1 MAHALSERVE
11 AGRRF
16 CEAMRV
22 QVMTGSA
29 EVERLYYWSFRC
41 LDAERSG
48 GDPLPAYEAHLARM
62 RRLTQDLEPRVRAG
76 LARAD
81 EAAQARFFVEEAEY
95 WLELTRG
102 SEREQAREGLP
113 EAAQGAWEGCRA
125 RFKADGKG
133 LEAACLASVRLLQA
147 GRDAG
152 RPERG
157 CYEAHLERVLE
168 LDRELRRHERTGAL
182 GPVDLM
188 TGEYFRWE
196 AEYMH
201 ALVAPKRGRSPEAF
215 AERRY
220 AAARE
225 AYKRLRAAFVPGEG
239 TSERMY
245 LWSLRWLRAQRD
257 LAEERGTPPRE
268 RATMAEHLE
277 RMAGF
282 RNMLRSELPPGVAFD
297 LGALDFFVQEA
308 EAWLADLPAEAGEPA

>member
-1 MAHALSERVE
+1 VARVALSERVE

-16 CEAMRV
+16 CEAMRL
-22 QVMTGSA
+22 QVLTGAA
-29 EVERLYYWSFRC
+29 ELDRLYYWSFRC
-41 LDAERSG
+41 LDAERG
-48 GDPLPAYEAHLARM
+48 GEAPQAAYEAHLARM
-62 RRLTQDLEPRVRAG
+62 RRLLDDLSPRIAAT

-81 EAAQARFFVEEAEY
+81 EETQARFFVREAEY

-102 SEREQAREGLP
+102 GELEPAREALLA
-113 EAAQGAWEGCRA
+113 AAQAAWEGCRD
-125 RFKADGKG
+125 RFRADGKG
-133 LEAACLASVRLLQA
+133 LEAASLASVRLLQA

-157 CYEAHLERVLE
+157 CYEAHLERILE
-168 LDRELRRHERTGAL
+168 LDRELRRRERG
-182 GPVDLM
+182 GPLPPIEVV

-225 AYKRLRAAFVPGEG
+225 AYRSLRAGFRPGEG

-245 LWSLRWLRAQRD
+245 LWSLRWLRSQRD
-257 LAEERGTPPRE
+257 LAEERGQPPQE
-268 RATMAEHLE
+268 RATLAEHLE
-277 RMAGF
+277 RLAGF
-282 RNMLRSELPPGVAFD
+282 RNMLRAELPPGVAFD

-308 EAWLADLPAEAGEPA
+308 DAWLEALPPA

>member
-1 MAHALSERVE
+1 MAQALSERVE

-16 CEAMRV
+16 CEAMRL

-48 GDPLPAYEAHLARM
+48 EPVPGYEAHLARM
-62 RRLTQDLEPRVRAG
+62 RRLQSDLGPRVSAG
-76 LARAD
+76 LARPD
-81 EAAQARFFVEEAEY
+81 EEAQACFFAQEAEY

-102 SEREQAREGLP
+102 GELEPIKAALLETAQALW
-113 EAAQGAWEGCRA
+113 AGCRA
-125 RFKADGKG
+125 RYKADGKG

-152 RPERG
+152 RPEKG
-157 CYEAHLERVLE
+157 CYEEHLERVLE
-168 LDRELRRHERTGAL
+168 LDRELRRHERGGGL
-182 GPVDLM
+182 GTVDLM

-201 ALVAPKRGRSPEAF
+201 ALTAPKRGRSPDAF

-220 AAARE
+220 GAARE
-225 AYKRLRAAFVPGEG
+225 AYKRLRTGFTPGEG
-239 TSERMY
+239 VSERMY

-257 LAEERGTPPRE
+257 LAEERGTPASE
-268 RATMAEHLE
+268 RVTMAEHLE

-282 RNMLRSELPPGVAFD
+282 RNMLRTELPPGVAFD

-308 EAWLADLPAEAGEPA
+308 EAWLETLPT